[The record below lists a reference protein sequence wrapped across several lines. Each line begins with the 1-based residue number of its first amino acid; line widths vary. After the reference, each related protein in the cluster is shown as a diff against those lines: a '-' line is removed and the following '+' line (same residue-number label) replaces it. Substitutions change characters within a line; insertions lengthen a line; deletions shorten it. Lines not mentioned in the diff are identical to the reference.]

1 MPPTTP
7 RQPAWAT
14 AKRPVGDTAMTGVQS
29 AKHSM
34 AATSGAVTTRG
45 IGGGL
50 RTLLGRHDAGGIARV
65 DADDFRAVHLVGHDD
80 RNAFAVERL
89 HGKATVFH
97 DMIEVVLHV
106 GTKVQR
112 GERPLACSPI
122 ATGEGDAD
130 VARLEQRII
139 GEHGNATRAAGARV
153 ECRCR

>member
-34 AATSGAVTTRG
+34 AATSGAVTTRASAAACA
-45 IGGGL
+45 
-50 RTLLGRHDAGGIARV
+50 RCWAATTLAASHESN
-65 DADDFRAVHLVGHDD
+65 ADDFRAVHLVGHDD

-112 GERPLACSPI
+112 GERPLA
-122 ATGEGDAD
+122 
-130 VARLEQRII
+130 
-139 GEHGNATRAAGARV
+139 
-153 ECRCR
+153 

>member
-1 MPPTTP
+1 MGNGKTP
-7 RQPAWAT
+7 RGRHRDDGRAIGEAQHG
-14 AKRPVGDTAMTGVQS
+14 RNVGRGDH
-29 AKHSM
+29 K
-34 AATSGAVTTRG
+34 G

-50 RTLLGRHDAGGIARV
+50 RTLLGRHDAGGVARV
-65 DADDFRAVHLVGHDD
+65 DADDVRAVHLVGHDD
-80 RNAFAVERL
+80 RNTFAIERL
-89 HGKATVFH
+89 HGKAAVFH

-130 VARLEQRII
+130 AARLEQRII